1 MVMRT
6 RDVLSTLLGIR
17 GEPGTVTIPR
27 DVGCGRT
34 DIGAVL
40 LSPCT
45 GDRHLITRLNK
56 TRRDAT
62 DAVQGVVSAGA
73 LRPSL
78 PSS

>member
-6 RDVLSTLLGIR
+6 RDARTTLLGIR
-17 GEPGTVTIPR
+17 GEPGTVTQPR

-34 DIGAVL
+34 GIGGVL
-40 LSPCT
+40 LSPRA
-45 GDRHLITRLNK
+45 GGRHLIARLTK
-56 TRRDAT
+56 IRRDAT